1 MRNNK
6 ADSGNGI
13 VSLSYLQM
21 LSIGIKNVSA
31 FDFLEPPPSESVDSA
46 IRQLALIGAVSAEA
60 KPDQQ
65 VNGAA
70 SKYVFINLCVKSNS
84 PYRTHINNLK
94 NLKLPGA
101 FETFFNFE
109 PPVSSNGNLF
119 TWYFEGC
126 RKWTGQVRLCKTE
139 FSYFYRTEVK
149 FVLTA
154 QGKKMSAFPLDPKFT
169 KAILVA
175 KDLGCTWET
184 IFETVVFYPIKCSS
198 WFYWMNGEIANW

>member
-84 PYRTHINNLK
+84 PYRTHMNNLK
-94 NLKLPGA
+94 NLKFPGA

-126 RKWTGQVRLCKTE
+126 RKWTGQVRLCKIGKV
-139 FSYFYRTEVK
+139 VK
-149 FVLTA
+149 LSFRIFI
-154 QGKKMSAFPLDPKFT
+154 GPRSSSFWPR
-169 KAILVA
+169 KARRCLPSPW
-175 KDLGCTWET
+175 TRNS
-184 IFETVVFYPIKCSS
+184 PRPSS
-198 WFYWMNGEIANW
+198 LQKTSDARE